1 MFSFKF
7 YVGKSF
13 IAVNIYIN
21 NTITRLSCKQLVA
34 SERDRE
40 KINVFTFCFHCLTN
54 DKYKIVWSV
63 SFSICNLGEMV
74 SMFTKSPFNPYHSI
88 IITQFSGIAILTFNV
103 LLTTKK
109 LLNTHIMRT
118 KTFEA
123 HLVVS
128 FLWYFILFC
137 SISTSMCVCV
147 LSR

>member
-109 LLNTHIMRT
+109 LLNTHNANKDIRS
-118 KTFEA
+118 TFSCFFF
-123 HLVVS
+123 VVFHS
-128 FLWYFILFC
+128 ILFYLHLNV
-137 SISTSMCVCV
+137 CVCV